1 MMARMTN
8 DNRKGPSG
16 SLQRIQQNWLA
27 ANERRLLDHL
37 CKAMPGW
44 VTPDR
49 LTAIGLVGAFMVFTG
64 YLGSL
69 VDPLWLLLSIAG
81 YVVHW
86 FGDSMDGSLA
96 RYRAIERPSYGYFI
110 DHSCDGLATL
120 LILAGIGLS
129 PFVTMDVA
137 LLALAGY
144 FLLSIH
150 AFLSA
155 RVLDELKLSYL
166 AAGPT
171 ELRLVL
177 IALTTMMMILGSGPG
192 LFGSWS
198 GFDVFV
204 GTVASI
210 LILLFI
216 RQTWTTGRRLANLDT
231 HQH

>member
-1 MMARMTN
+1 MDRTHRAGKTESR
-8 DNRKGPSG
+8 
-16 SLQRIQQNWLA
+16 SLDRIQQNWLA
-27 ANERRLLDHL
+27 TAERRLLNRL
-37 CKAMPGW
+37 CGAMPVW
-44 VTPDR
+44 INPDR
-49 LTAIGLVGAFMVFTG
+49 LTAIGLFGAAMVFAG
-64 YLGSL
+64 YLGSHL
-69 VDPLWLLLSIAG
+69 TPAWLLLSIAG

-96 RYRAIERPSYGYFI
+96 RHRAIERPSYGYFI

-155 RVLDELKLSYL
+155 RVLGELKLSYL

-171 ELRLVL
+171 ELRLML
-177 IALTTMMMILGSGPG
+177 IGLTTMMMLLGSGPG
-192 LFGSWS
+192 IFGRWS

-204 GTVASI
+204 GSVATI
-210 LILLFI
+210 LILLFVG
-216 RQTWTTGRRLANLDT
+216 QTWTTGRRLARIDNP
-231 HQH
+231 